1 MNEIVEMIRS
11 FIKKT
16 KDEGRYDELATQV
29 LQFKLKTQTFDVFG
43 ESVDDHAEMD
53 LFSTT
58 DTDLDRQFRLAE
70 LKLRCV

>member
-1 MNEIVEMIRS
+1 MCS
-11 FIKKT
+11 
-16 KDEGRYDELATQV
+16 
-29 LQFKLKTQTFDVFG
+29 G

-70 LKLRCV
+70 LKLGNEGVGIPLWHPIRR